1 MPQALPVHSW
11 PQTLTDWAVIQAME
25 RAGFPDCLRDQPALQ
40 AALVSL
46 LSAAVR
52 LKTVF
57 DRLEEIEPLLSSAT
71 ESACEKAG
79 GSAYLTLRE
88 AAVTAT
94 RRSLAS
100 HARAYH
106 KHRAD
111 QQLNDLGPDD
121 GHADPE
127 RRETVRFLHAL
138 IAEAKADEA
147 HTRLLQDQLAA
158 MCRQLAPAVRA
169 ARRRAA
175 RAYWAQFAENW
186 IDDSIFKDAPWS
198 SIESRLARIDAAWWW
213 RRFLPS
219 LRSAFQRGQPT
230 EYFLHQQMPALRSVA
245 SLPGQKKVLAG
256 VVDDWRET
264 VGADCF
270 GLVSPVHYSMLE
282 RRAQNKARAVTDWFD
297 RLVPDYLFNGSV
309 RVAAADA
316 LQRHLAEIDPQ
327 PFGPAGARSSN
338 FQEHSNN

>member
-1 MPQALPVHSW
+1 
-11 PQTLTDWAVIQAME
+11 E

-121 GHADPE
+121 GHADTE
-127 RRETVRFLHAL
+127 RRG
-138 IAEAKADEA
+138 IANGLPAFVAGGKIDE
-147 HTRLLQDQLAA
+147 
-158 MCRQLAPAVRA
+158 
-169 ARRRAA
+169 
-175 RAYWAQFAENW
+175 
-186 IDDSIFKDAPWS
+186 
-198 SIESRLARIDAAWWW
+198 
-213 RRFLPS
+213 
-219 LRSAFQRGQPT
+219 
-230 EYFLHQQMPALRSVA
+230 
-245 SLPGQKKVLAG
+245 
-256 VVDDWRET
+256 
-264 VGADCF
+264 
-270 GLVSPVHYSMLE
+270 
-282 RRAQNKARAVTDWFD
+282 
-297 RLVPDYLFNGSV
+297 
-309 RVAAADA
+309 
-316 LQRHLAEIDPQ
+316 
-327 PFGPAGARSSN
+327 
-338 FQEHSNN
+338 